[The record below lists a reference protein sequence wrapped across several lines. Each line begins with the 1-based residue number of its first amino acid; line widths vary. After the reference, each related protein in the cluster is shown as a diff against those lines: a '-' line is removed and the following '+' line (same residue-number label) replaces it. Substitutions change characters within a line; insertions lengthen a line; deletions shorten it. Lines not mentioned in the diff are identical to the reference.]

1 MRKTDEKLLIFHLDS
16 IFQGEDDRFDEKQ
29 PSFPSKGENRN
40 ITSEPFMFTFTKNS
54 IVLKGVEVI
63 LILLRPPRR
72 QCFSL
77 NLKRVEWKR
86 GQDDDYLSPPS
97 FFIVREKDRKQN
109 EWEKTFL
116 SAQRESDRS
125 EWMKTCMWIEEH
137 IFTVEEA
144 RIRKI
149 RIYVYVKSN

>member
-77 NLKRVEWKR
+77 NLKEWSEK
-86 GQDDDYLSPPS
+86 GGKTTTTYLLPP
-97 FFIVREKDRKQN
+97 
-109 EWEKTFL
+109 FL
-116 SAQRESDRS
+116 SFAKR
-125 EWMKTCMWIEEH
+125 IENRMNGKRLFFQH
-137 IFTVEEA
+137 NA
-144 RIRKI
+144 RAIG
-149 RIYVYVKSN
+149 VNE